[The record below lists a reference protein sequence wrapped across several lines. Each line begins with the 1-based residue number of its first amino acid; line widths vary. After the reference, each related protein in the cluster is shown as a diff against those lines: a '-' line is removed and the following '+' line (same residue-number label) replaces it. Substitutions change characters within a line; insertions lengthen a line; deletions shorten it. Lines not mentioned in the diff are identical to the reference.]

1 MTDGEFE
8 FNIEDDKKNIL
19 STGNPEIDK
28 KLADGLPLSSLNL
41 IEGANDTGKSVM
53 TQQIMWGGLNQGFN
67 MAIYTT
73 ENTIKSFLNQMES
86 LSLDISDHFGWGYLK
101 IYPIHVDGVEWNAD
115 LTRNFLQRLINH
127 IKTIDEEVIVI
138 DSFTVFT
145 MSSSQDDIF
154 NFFAECKSQCDS
166 GKTILITLH
175 QYAFDEDTLIRIRSI
190 ADGHIKLR
198 LEQVGDRY
206 VSMMEVAKIRGA
218 KKMTGNVVSFE
229 VHPGYGLKIIP
240 YSSAQV

>member
-1 MTDGEFE
+1 MTDLPGELNVDE
-8 FNIEDDKKNIL
+8 ETKSIL

-28 KLADGLPLSSLNL
+28 KLADGLPTSSLNL
-41 IEGANDTGKSVM
+41 VEGANDTGKSVL
-53 TQQIMWGGLNQGFN
+53 TQQIMWGGLSQGFN
-67 MAIYTT
+67 IAIYTT
-73 ENTIKSFLNQMES
+73 ENTTKSFLNQMES
-86 LSLDISDHFGWGYLK
+86 LSFDVTDHFAWGYLK
-101 IYPIHVDGVEWNAD
+101 IYPIHVEGVEWNAE
-115 LTRNFLQRLINH
+115 LTKNFLQRLVDH
-127 IKTIDEEVIVI
+127 IKSVKEEVIII

-145 MSSSQDDIF
+145 ISSSQDDIF
-154 NFFAECKSQCDS
+154 NFFAECKARCDS

-218 KKMTGNVVSFE
+218 KKITGNVVSFE